1 VADRRIYEEG
11 EEELLKHD
19 EEIGRL
25 DMLSYIVWAA
35 LLLWGGIT
43 FLSIKNGWLETF
55 FRSNFI
61 VQIMSEGAVVL
72 KPRCMWSIIM
82 LGAGLILL
90 VEVAAR
96 LLIPVFPYQNGGSL
110 VLAVVFIGVGL
121 RNIFGWDYLW
131 AFFLVSVS
139 ASILLDRFMRR
150 RS

>member
-1 VADRRIYEEG
+1 MANRWIHEEG
-11 EEELLKHD
+11 EKELLKHD
-19 EEIGRL
+19 EEIGRH

-35 LLLWGGIT
+35 ILVWGGIT
-43 FLSIKNGWLETF
+43 FLSIENGWLETF
-55 FRSNFI
+55 FSSNLFA
-61 VQIMSEGAVVL
+61 QIMSEGTVVL

>member
-1 VADRRIYEEG
+1 MADKRIEEG

-19 EEIGRL
+19 EEIGRQ

-35 LLLWGGIT
+35 ILVWGSIT

-55 FRSNFI
+55 FSSNLI
-61 VQIMSEGAVVL
+61 AQILPESAAVM
-72 KPRCMWSIIM
+72 KPCCTWSLII
-82 LGAGLILL
+82 LGAGVILL

-96 LLIPVFPYQNGGSL
+96 LLIPVFPYHNGGTII
-110 VLAVVFIGVGL
+110 VGVVFIGVGL

-131 AFFLVSVS
+131 AFFLASVG
-139 ASILLDRFMRR
+139 ASILLDRFIRR